1 MYSCGYLS
9 IQIICGFGSTVL
21 CSWRNATACRGSQT
35 TNGLTMLPTTE
46 KRGRG
51 RPPGRR
57 VEYDEPL
64 VVRIPT
70 AVRAGLD
77 AFAKKSNKKLAVV
90 AREMFAPWRWYST
103 PAGQDALHVIELVVG
118 LSTTIHK
125 GYEEFG
131 TNPTPA
137 TWYGADVLNFGSEE
151 TPRYVHTVK
160 QKENQTRDEA
170 VANYAVNVW
179 ACVANIEDDEQ
190 RQQAVNDLRD
200 DTKHAFVV
208 AFVTM
213 RNWRVFP
220 TTVELSAYER
230 AWPRGQGKTPTT
242 PDEQEIYEH
251 FLQRFNEW
259 FVACGVVRSTPD
271 NYKMIRLDKD
281 VHKELKANAKA
292 NGRSVQKELETV
304 LSGIYSNE
312 LQTEDALTNGKNNRW
327 VLFDGKQN
335 NPNPTDEGF
344 RMWHELRWFP
354 DETPNEAFN
363 RWARTMVARYV
374 EWRDAIM
381 ENPTLFEVATPAG
394 YLANNANDGFA
405 VTTLRWLND
414 AKEKT
419 KRGTK

>member
-1 MYSCGYLS
+1 M
-9 IQIICGFGSTVL
+9 Q
-21 CSWRNATACRGSQT
+21 
-35 TNGLTMLPTTE
+35 PTTE

-77 AFAKKSNKKLAVV
+77 AFAKKNNKKLAVV

-125 GYEEFG
+125 GYKEFG
-131 TNPTPA
+131 TEPTPA

-160 QKENQTRDEA
+160 QREYETRDEA

-208 AFVTM
+208 AYVNM
-213 RNWRVFP
+213 KNWRVFP

-251 FLQRFNEW
+251 FVECFNEW
-259 FVACGVVRSTPD
+259 ILATFP
-271 NYKMIRLDKD
+271 
-281 VHKELKANAKA
+281 
-292 NGRSVQKELETV
+292 
-304 LSGIYSNE
+304 SGAGIVKPVGI
-312 LQTEDALTNGKNNRW
+312 DGARW
-327 VLFDGKQN
+327 VLYDGKEQRELRN
-335 NPNPTDEGF
+335 QAFEPKYAHVFTETENPTADELANAIEAQRNEGF
-344 RMWHELRWFP
+344 RLWHEMKWYP
-354 DETPNEAFN
+354 DETPDEGLQ

>member
-1 MYSCGYLS
+1 M
-9 IQIICGFGSTVL
+9 Q
-21 CSWRNATACRGSQT
+21 
-35 TNGLTMLPTTE
+35 PTTE

-57 VEYDEPL
+57 VDYDEPL

-77 AFAKKSNKKLAVV
+77 AFAKKNNKKLAVV

-103 PAGQDALHVIELVVG
+103 PAGQDALHVIELAVG

-125 GYEEFG
+125 GYKEFG
-131 TNPTPA
+131 TEPTPA
-137 TWYGADVLNFGSEE
+137 TWQGADVLNFGSEE

-160 QKENQTRDEA
+160 QREYETRDEA
-170 VANYAVNVW
+170 VANYAVHVW
-179 ACVANIEDDEQ
+179 ACVANIEDEKQ

-208 AFVTM
+208 AYVNM
-213 RNWRVFP
+213 KNWRVFP

-251 FLQRFNEW
+251 FLRCFEDW
-259 FVACGVVRSTPD
+259 ILATFPSGAGLVKPVGVD
-271 NYKMIRLDKD
+271 G
-281 VHKELKANAKA
+281 A
-292 NGRSVQKELETV
+292 
-304 LSGIYSNE
+304 
-312 LQTEDALTNGKNNRW
+312 RW
-327 VLFDGKQN
+327 VLYDGKEQRDLRN
-335 NPNPTDEGF
+335 QAFEQKYRYVLSDSEAPTPDGANKTTSITSFADGVSIDGF
-344 RMWHELRWFP
+344 QMWHELRWYP
-354 DETPNEAFN
+354 DETPDEGLQ
-363 RWARTMVARYV
+363 RWARIMVRWYSD
-374 EWRDAIM
+374 WRDAVM
-381 ENPTLFEVATPAG
+381 ESPTLFEVATPAG

-419 KRGTK
+419 KRATK